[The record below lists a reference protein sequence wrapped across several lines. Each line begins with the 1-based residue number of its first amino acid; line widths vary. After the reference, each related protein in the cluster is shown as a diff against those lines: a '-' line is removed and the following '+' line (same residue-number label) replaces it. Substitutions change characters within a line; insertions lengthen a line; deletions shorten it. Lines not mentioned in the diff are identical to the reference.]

1 MLYSYH
7 QRPRRK
13 VKECGAE
20 KVFEEI
26 ISKNFTNMAK
36 DINLHIQEAQWTY
49 NSINP
54 KKSTYYCQI
63 AEKLNKKEKILKVAR
78 NNTYR
83 RKNNLKDS
91 QNLFI

>member
-63 AEKLNKKEKILKVAR
+63 AEKLNKKEKNIESSK
-78 NNTYR
+78 
-83 RKNNLKDS
+83 K
-91 QNLFI
+91 